1 MARVPNG
8 EGLRSPGHGL
18 ISNMLC
24 LHIYRNNLEVTD
36 DFVKEFNETTD
47 VSDRERLQCQSQKM
61 LERIKVVF
69 MTSISEL
76 SPISGLFQTFMLLQ
90 TSFQIFVF
98 IFCHFK
104 GISHNQCR

>member
-1 MARVPNG
+1 MVDNYNRWLYWLHV
-8 EGLRSPGHGL
+8 GLCSLGHGL

-47 VSDRERLQCQSQKM
+47 ASDRERLQCQSQKM

-69 MTSISEL
+69 M
-76 SPISGLFQTFMLLQ
+76 
-90 TSFQIFVF
+90 SFYVF
-98 IFCHFK
+98 I
-104 GISHNQCR
+104 SVNYLPSLT